1 MTKILPLF
9 LFICLSFQLTACAQ
23 NSGEARMNQPKTTQ
37 TPDSQPKTVEVPSGV
52 KNTVYEPNPDENILL
67 LTLNRDKQIFY
78 QDKQLDDASLKTV
91 LTEYS
96 EKHKKDPSTT
106 GPKLPPYLVENAKSF
121 YIKADVSLPFSQI
134 LKVLKAVQE
143 SSPTSYRAK
152 FIVQPAEEAGK
163 YEKTPNGR
171 YVVNLD
177 LGIPEKNNAIPRP
190 NPLFLAMK
198 LDAAGKITLN
208 NSPVERSQLKDTL
221 LKIFKEREEYGAFEE
236 GTNEVDKRLA
246 LFPAPDVKYGDV
258 IKLIDEL
265 NETLAKVEFG
275 DLRNYMT
282 GPVEVILDINKE

>member
-23 NSGEARMNQPKTTQ
+23 NSGQARTNQPKITQ
-37 TPDSQPKTVEVPSGV
+37 TSGSQPKTVEVPSGV

-67 LTLNRDKQIFY
+67 LTLNSDNRIFY

-91 LTEYS
+91 LTQYS
-96 EKHKKDPSTT
+96 EKHKKDPTTT
-106 GPKLPPYLVENAKSF
+106 GSKLPPYLVENAKSF
-121 YIKADVSLPFSQI
+121 YIKADVNLRFSQI
-134 LKVLKAVQE
+134 LKVLKTVQK

-163 YEKTPNGR
+163 TAKTPNGR
-171 YVVNLD
+171 YVVNFD

-190 NPLFLAMK
+190 NPLFLAMNF
-198 LDAAGKITLN
+198 DGAGKIKLN

-221 LKIFKEREEYGAFEE
+221 LRIFKEREQSGVFEE
-236 GTNEVDKRLA
+236 GANEVYKRLI
-246 LFPAPDVKYGDV
+246 LYPAPDVKYGDV
-258 IKLIDEL
+258 IKLVDEL

-275 DLRNYMT
+275 DLRN
-282 GPVEVILDINKE
+282 

>member
-1 MTKILPLF
+1 MTNILPLI
-9 LFICLSFQLTACAQ
+9 LFICLSFQLTACAR
-23 NSGEARMNQPKTTQ
+23 NSGEARTNQPETTP
-37 TPDSQPKTVEVPSGV
+37 TPDSQPKTVEVPSRV
-52 KNTVYEPNPDENILL
+52 KNAVFEPNPDENILL
-67 LTLNRDKQIFY
+67 LTLNRDNRIFY
-78 QDKQLDDASLKTV
+78 QDKQLDDAALKAV

-106 GPKLPPYLVENAKSF
+106 GSKLPPYLVENAKSF
-121 YIKADVSLPFSQI
+121 YIKADVSLPFAQI
-134 LKVLKAVQE
+134 LKVLKAVQA

-163 YEKTPNGR
+163 TAKTPNGR
-171 YVVNLD
+171 YVVNFD
-177 LGIPEKNNAIPRP
+177 LGIPEKNNAMPRP

-208 NSPVERSQLKDTL
+208 NSLVERSRLKDTL
-221 LKIFKEREEYGAFEE
+221 LKIFKEREQYGAFLE
-236 GTNEVDKRLA
+236 GTNEVDKRLT

-258 IKLIDEL
+258 IKLVDEL

-282 GPVEVILDINKE
+282 EPTEVKLD